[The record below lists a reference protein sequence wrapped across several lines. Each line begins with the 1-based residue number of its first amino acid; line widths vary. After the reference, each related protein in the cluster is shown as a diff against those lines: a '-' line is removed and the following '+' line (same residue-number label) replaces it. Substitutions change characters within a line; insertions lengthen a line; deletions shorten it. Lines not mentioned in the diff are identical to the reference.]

1 MIAVAAIVLSDL
13 FAVVMLFGVYSLLTA
28 ALFMNL
34 DAVDVAFTEAAVGA
48 GVTTVLMLSS
58 LHLTKRWEA
67 MPRRNPLLGLLVVGI
82 TGAALLYA
90 VQDAPLLGDPE
101 APVHQH
107 VTPRY
112 IEQGEAEVGMPNL
125 VTAVLASYRGYD
137 TFGETVVI
145 FTAGLAVLLLLGI
158 KDDPR
163 LRPGMSAIGDQVV
176 LRLVVK
182 ALLPLILLFGL
193 YVQFHGDFG
202 AGGGFQAGVIFATA
216 LVLYDLVF
224 GECRRLLAAGWP
236 ALPGLLGAGARS
248 GSWSASGGT
257 AGGTR
262 RRYHGV
268 LGCAV
273 DLLCLLR
280 PEPPPMSFLP
290 GIFNY
295 LIVVFLMM
303 AGFYVVIA
311 QGNLVKKL
319 VGLGLFQ
326 ASVFILYITMGHHH
340 GQSLGWP
347 GAHRCEGRDGL
358 LQSAATRADSH
369 GHRGR
374 CGHYRGRAGP
384 GGANP

>member
-1 MIAVAAIVLSDL
+1 MGFLVMITVAAIVLSDL

-58 LHLTKRWEA
+58 LHLTRRREDL
-67 MPRRNPLLGLLVVGI
+67 PRRNPLLGLLVVGI
-82 TGAALLYA
+82 TGAALIYGI
-90 VQDAPLLGDPE
+90 QDAPLHGDPT

-112 IEQGEAEVGMPNL
+112 IEQGEAEVGLPNL

-182 ALLPLILLFGL
+182 VLLPLILVFAL

-224 GECRRLLAAGWP
+224 GEGSARAVMPPRWLHRLAALGVLLYGGVGAYSLLAGRP
-236 ALPGLLGAGARS
+236 FLDYSVLGHDPVHGQHLGVLLVELGVGIAVFSVVLLIFYAFSGRS
-248 GSWSASGGT
+248 
-257 AGGTR
+257 R
-262 RRYHGV
+262 RR
-268 LGCAV
+268 
-273 DLLCLLR
+273 
-280 PEPPPMSFLP
+280 
-290 GIFNY
+290 
-295 LIVVFLMM
+295 
-303 AGFYVVIA
+303 
-311 QGNLVKKL
+311 
-319 VGLGLFQ
+319 
-326 ASVFILYITMGHHH
+326 
-340 GQSLGWP
+340 
-347 GAHRCEGRDGL
+347 
-358 LQSAATRADSH
+358 
-369 GHRGR
+369 
-374 CGHYRGRAGP
+374 
-384 GGANP
+384 